1 MATDMKELLQGM
13 VRRYDI
19 DVTGG
24 WHKSIQ
30 FVFTGEKEECYYVQM
45 DGDRCDLIEGVS
57 QTNDL
62 KLKVDPET
70 WAAIAGGRLKGA
82 MAVLKGK
89 LKPQGDLSIL
99 TEIRNIFSK
108 VGEGD
113 IWDDANALW
122 VRDRLDEAARL
133 SAEGLAELQQEKFH
147 KMLRHAVDNCPF
159 YRNLY
164 REIDIETASIQE
176 LPTIDKTMVMNNFE
190 DIVTDSRLNLAE
202 IRAFLNN
209 LTSRKAIYENEFVV
223 GATSGTTGT
232 PGVFCYSFAEWRTAM
247 LSNTRGMDEVAEKEA
262 QGILTQD
269 GGDGDKYRFAMI
281 TSPNIESLSAITAV
295 HLPTWLT
302 IPKVFSTLATN
313 EELVEQL
320 NEFQPDIVCGHTSR
334 ILDLAYEQMAGRLR
348 VKLTRIST
356 FAEFLSDAARRLLEE
371 VFETEV
377 FNRYQ
382 ASELMNIG
390 WECSRHEGIHVNS
403 DLVLLESVDESNRPV
418 PRGERGSKLLITNL
432 YNYTQPLIRYELSD
446 LVTFSTKTCSCGLP
460 FALIDRIEGR
470 NDGILKFKNGK
481 GETICLYPYDIEMT
495 FSEISDIKSFQ
506 VIQKSD
512 SAIEVRVV
520 PTGDPKDAISR
531 VKENVQE
538 ELLAKA
544 GLAGAVDVQ
553 VEGVEEIPR
562 DRKTGKFR
570 RIINETNAALWGYSK
585 KANLPAQEGKG
596 KSKSFSSFFGLPKW
610 MRKRS
615 VGDKLELQ

>member
-13 VRRYDI
+13 VKRYDV

-30 FVFTGEKEECYYVQM
+30 FVFTGEKEKCYYVQM

-62 KLKVDPET
+62 QLRVDPKT
-70 WAAIAGGRLKGA
+70 WAAIAGGQLKGA

-99 TEIRNIFSK
+99 SEIRNIFGK
-108 VGEGD
+108 AEEGD
-113 IWDDANALW
+113 IWSDANALW
-122 VRDRLDEAARL
+122 VRDRLDEVAGL
-133 SAEGLAELQQEKFH
+133 SAEELEKLQHKKFH
-147 KMLRHAVDNCPF
+147 KILRHAVDNCPF

-164 REIDIETASIQE
+164 KHIDIKTALVQE
-176 LPTIDKTMVMNNFE
+176 LPIIDKKMVMNNFE
-190 DIVTDSRLNLAE
+190 EIVTDSRLNLAE
-202 IRAFLNN
+202 IRTFLKN

-247 LSNTRGMDEVAEKEA
+247 LSNTRGMDEVAEKET
-262 QGILTQD
+262 QGILAPD
-269 GGDGDKYRFAMI
+269 RSNNDKYRFAMI
-281 TSPNIESLSAITAV
+281 TSPNIDSLSAITAV
-295 HLPTWLT
+295 HLPPWLT

-320 NEFQPDIVCGHTSR
+320 NEFQPDILCGHTSR

-348 VKLTRIST
+348 LKLTRIST
-356 FAEFLSDAARRLLEE
+356 FAEFLSNAARRMLEE

-382 ASELMNIG
+382 ASEMMNIG

-403 DLVLLESVDESNRPV
+403 DLVLLESVDKNNRPV
-418 PRGERGSKLLITNL
+418 PQGERGFKLLITNL

-446 LVTFSTKTCSCGLP
+446 IVTFSTKPCICGLP
-460 FALIDRIEGR
+460 FPLIDRIEGR

-495 FSEISDIKSFQ
+495 FSEISGIKSFQ

-520 PTGDPKDAISR
+520 PTGAQKDVIFR
-531 VKENVQE
+531 VKENVQQK
-538 ELLAKA
+538 LLAKA
-544 GLAGAVDVQ
+544 GLSGAVDVQ
-553 VEGVEEIPR
+553 VEGVAEIPR

-570 RIINETNAALWGYSK
+570 RIINETNAALWGYSE

-596 KSKSFSSFFGLPKW
+596 KSKSFGLSFGLPKW
-610 MRKRS
+610 MKKR
-615 VGDKLELQ
+615 